1 MTLSLPADNWCR
13 GEGVDTSHALMA
25 MGISE
30 ETPVD
35 TVELA
40 LETIKAIGKV
50 RVRGKMFDPDS
61 NTVTVLCECR
71 EEIDSTKVP
80 TELVVDEG
88 VKWTLVTV
96 EREQSSGLFS
106 EKLVKFLQ
114 DEGKS
119 LDDVTQL
126 CSPVL
131 SANQNAESVIRALND
146 LAQSPKNNEHSSYR
160 RLRTFSGVHPTPPG
174 EDNLDNWMEHAKF
187 MVDEYEYTDREKKRR
202 IVESLKGPALEII
215 QAVRMSNPDATHMD
229 YIEVLESTFGTVESG
244 EELYFT
250 FKALHQKPN
259 ECLSDFLLRLERTLN
274 KVVKRGGLNVHEVN
288 KARLEQLIKAFTL
301 CPPHASLLSGSGGP
315 HGGTAGPGLGGGC
328 DCPGDGCSPSATVRV
343 LGGSSCRCCGG
354 LGVGM
359 AGHSPSFFL
368 HSIICFRRT

>member
-288 KARLEQLIKAFTL
+288 KARLEQLIKGATESDIML
-301 CPPHASLLSGSGGP
+301 LNLNLRERRSDPPSFLSLLKEIREEEEHELARQKLKKPSKQYVPQITSGVN
-315 HGGTAGPGLGGGC
+315 A
-328 DCPGDGCSPSATVRV
+328 A
-343 LGGSSCRCCGG
+343 
-354 LGVGM
+354 
-359 AGHSPSFFL
+359 
-368 HSIICFRRT
+368 